1 MINIGLIGFGRIG
14 RRYFKIFNESKSFN
28 LIKILRKKKYKNKNL
43 SIKFYNN
50 KKIFFNKNKN
60 YINAYIIASPVNT
73 HYEYIKTI
81 LQNENHVA

>member
-14 RRYFKIFNESKSFN
+14 RRYFKILNESKSFN
-28 LIKILRKKKYKNKNL
+28 LIKILRKKKYKKKNL

-50 KKIFFNKNKN
+50 KKTFFNKNKN
-60 YINAYIIASPVNT
+60 HINAYIIASPVNT

-81 LQNENHVA
+81 LQKKNH